1 MDFKYSM
8 FRTKKNGIKIML
20 LNLKPSYI
28 ETDYFTTLKTV
39 DHLFGTFFKQS
50 RGGAGQNL
58 ISSKVKPKFIKMI

>member
-1 MDFKYSM
+1 
-8 FRTKKNGIKIML
+8 ML